1 MFSLEIEPR
10 FSDTDA
16 LGHISNTSLP
26 VWFEQ
31 GRTPIFRMFHPSL
44 EVGTWPL
51 IIARLEVDLMAQS
64 YWHMPVEIRTGVG
77 KIGNTS
83 FHVIQEAWQNGKQIA
98 RGKCVLIHFDYE
110 QEKSLPIPSEVR
122 SKLEEHQVAE

>member
-1 MFSLEIEPR
+1 
-10 FSDTDA
+10 
-16 LGHISNTSLP
+16 
-26 VWFEQ
+26 
-31 GRTPIFRMFHPSL
+31 MFHPSL

>member
-122 SKLEEHQVAE
+122 SKLEEHQVAG

>member
-98 RGKCVLIHFDYE
+98 CGKCVLIHFDYE